1 VHKQPKTHPTRRP
14 NVEEPRF
21 GRLYYVLFGGALIVA
36 IAVFLLMRG
45 REEPEARELR
55 RVLETAR
62 QAVIAKDKATGLSLL
77 DESYTDN
84 QRNDYARIKAEA
96 DRHDLSEVSDVA
108 VKLRRITVELS
119 PDKQQGLTRFEMRFS
134 ARVDDGT
141 GRKIPI
147 LGVLNRS
154 MPFGPT
160 WESVLVRWVKNGGQ
174 WRIARVEVEPLQQ
187 TKRSS

>member
-1 VHKQPKTHPTRRP
+1 MHNKTKTTPARRA
-14 NVEEPRF
+14 NVEESSF
-21 GRLYYVLFGGALIVA
+21 GRLYYVLFGGALVIGIV
-36 IAVFLLMRG
+36 VFLLVRG

-62 QAVIAKDKATGLSLL
+62 QAVIHKDKTTGLLLL

-84 QRNDYARIKAEA
+84 QRNDYARIRAEA
-96 DRHDLSEVSDVA
+96 DRHDLSEVSDIV
-108 VKLRRITVELS
+108 VKLRKISVELS
-119 PDKQQGLTRFEMRFS
+119 PDHQQGLTRFEMRFS

-141 GRKIPI
+141 GRKIPVM
-147 LGVLNRS
+147 GVLDRS

-160 WESVLVRWVKNGGQ
+160 WESVLVRWVKRGGQ

-187 TKRSS
+187 AKPSS